1 MIVPNLEFYIDEKQ
15 RKKSGRIL
23 KIKIYG
29 GIIVFILLLAGVFY
43 AVVYSPL
50 FHITRTKVDCT
61 LTNAEEAQIYPN
73 KEKLISDLKIFF
85 VSQSKITGFLGE
97 NNILIWNNN
106 VGDFLKQNPQIINL
120 SIEKNYFNRE
130 VKINF
135 QKREQFGVWCEK
147 KQLTINNQQLTTND
161 KQRSIVNGQLSIVNN
176 CWWFDK
182 NGVAFERAPK
192 TEGEMIYKVDDFSER
207 QLTIGDKV
215 IKEDL
220 FANLLRIFNILEQ
233 SDLNVRTLQIK
244 DLSLQET
251 IIEPVNVLMPKIY
264 FSLRF
269 DPVFTMPAIQAIK
282 EYGLS
287 KIEYVDFRVENR
299 AYYKIK

>member
-1 MIVPNLEFYIDEKQ
+1 MEFYIDEKQ
-15 RKKSGRIL
+15 RKKSRRIF
-23 KIKIYG
+23 KIKIYIG
-29 GIIVFILLLAGVFY
+29 LTVFLLLLAGIFY

-50 FHITRTKVDCT
+50 FQITRID
-61 LTNAEEAQIYPN
+61 ADADIEG
-73 KEKLISDLKIFF
+73 LKSFF
-85 VSQSKITGFLGE
+85 SSRSKIAKFLGAD
-97 NNILIWNNN
+97 NILVWNND

-120 SIEKNYFNRE
+120 SVKKNYFRRE
-130 VKINF
+130 VNVNF
-135 QKREQFGVWCEK
+135 QKRERFGIWCL
-147 KQLTINNQQLTTND
+147 QTLTNTDLTQTNAENSQY
-161 KQRSIVNGQLSIVNN
+161 KSVFSPRESV

-182 NGVAFERAPK
+182 NGVVFEYAPK

-207 QLTIGDKV
+207 QLIIGDKV

-220 FANLLRIFNILEQ
+220 FANLLKIFNVLEQ

-251 IIEPVNVLMPKIY
+251 TIEPVNALIPKIY

-269 DPVFTMPAIQAIK
+269 DPVFSMPAIQAIK
-282 EYGLS
+282 EYGLN

-299 AYYKIK
+299 AYYKTK

>member
-1 MIVPNLEFYIDEKQ
+1 MEFYIDEKQ

-50 FHITRTKVDCT
+50 FHITRTGADCI
-61 LTNAEEAQIYPN
+61 LTNAEEAQICPD

-85 VSQSKITGFLGE
+85 VGQSKIAGFLGE

-106 VGDFLKQNPQIINL
+106 VGNFLKQNPQIINL
-120 SIEKNYFNRE
+120 SVEKNYFDRE

-135 QKREQFGVWCEK
+135 QKREQFGVWC
-147 KQLTINNQQLTTND
+147 
-161 KQRSIVNGQLSIVNN
+161 QREE

-182 NGVAFERAPK
+182 NGVAFEHAPK

-220 FANLLRIFNILEQ
+220 FVNLLRIFNILEQ

-244 DLSLQET
+244 DLSLQEA
-251 IIEPVNVLMPKIY
+251 IIEPANVLMPKIY

-269 DPVFTMPAIQAIK
+269 DPAFTMPAIQAIK